1 MRTSTLDTRPKSLLG
16 PSSFG
21 SRCSCARPACMRP
34 GLLPAGRLSCRRPA
48 ALTLSAEAHTNESE
62 EERVSRIRAQV
73 TRRIKRLGEQG
84 AAKEAIKELT
94 SLNALG
100 IAPDTQAATAL
111 LSACLRDMELAQSV
125 FDELFVDFLQP
136 DEITFAVLL
145 RGYGFRKPA
154 DWVKMDSVL
163 TTMRTKYNMEP
174 TAISYN
180 VLLSVCVRTNDLERG
195 EDVIDRMHQ
204 DGVEPNEFTEA
215 CLVPR
220 RSLRSYFRKTFR

>member
-1 MRTSTLDTRPKSLLG
+1 ACNLTNLLRTVSYTIPKSSLTMRTSTLNTRTKSLLK
-16 PSSFG
+16 PSSLG

-48 ALTLSAEAHTNESE
+48 ALTLSAEAHTNEANGPCLHLQSE

-73 TRRIKRLGEQG
+73 TRRIKTLGEQG

-145 RGYGFRKPA
+145 RGYGTRKPA

-174 TAISYN
+174 TAS
-180 VLLSVCVRTNDLERG
+180 G
-195 EDVIDRMHQ
+195 
-204 DGVEPNEFTEA
+204 
-215 CLVPR
+215 
-220 RSLRSYFRKTFR
+220 RSINQHLGPQP